1 MIAQTPPT
9 VTISSVFGD
18 GLLNATDALSAQT
31 ISGTSTNAEGSVITV
46 RVGTATLTTTV
57 GANGAWSV
65 SVPAATLAALPDGT
79 DSVTAT
85 LTNAAGNAGSG
96 ATTVLVGTHTL
107 PTVAITNS
115 SVFGGDHYLNL
126 SEANVAETISGTST
140 NAVGS
145 LVSVNV
151 AGNVYTTTVL
161 ANGTWSVTVPSAALK
176 NIADGSTNV
185 TVTLTDAVGNTSTAS
200 DAFTAVTHNLPA
212 IGVDPI
218 LSLVSV
224 LLTGLTVSGG
234 TLNLAQGTRLNVTLN
249 GTTLQATTDA
259 LGRYSVKFTGGV
271 LTALSLSSIVTVTA
285 VDAAGNPAS
294 TSNTLLLGSLLPVS
308 TSSVATAS
316 VLMAVVADDT
326 SAAAASTHSTTDTS
340 TTAVTHAATVDST
353 LVTGSDTSSTDTST
367 TTHDA
372 TATAVTATDTAAVAD
387 SSAYTIGGVVITL
400 ADGHTV
406 EGASVTGSAG
416 NDTVT
421 VNSLNFTH
429 IDGGAGTDT
438 LVLNGEHMTL
448 DLTSLGLKVEHIEVI
463 DLGKAGTNSV
473 KLDLN
478 EALNIT
484 DSQTNDLV
492 IKGTTGDQVTLANGD
507 GGVWATSGQRTV
519 DGQTFD
525 VYHNSALSSAN
536 TLGDVLV
543 QHNLQVHV
551 V

>member
-1 MIAQTPPT
+1 
-9 VTISSVFGD
+9 
-18 GLLNATDALSAQT
+18 
-31 ISGTSTNAEGSVITV
+31 
-46 RVGTATLTTTV
+46 
-57 GANGAWSV
+57 
-65 SVPAATLAALPDGT
+65 
-79 DSVTAT
+79 
-85 LTNAAGNAGSG
+85 AGNAGSG
-96 ATTVLVGTHTL
+96 ASTVLVGTHTL

-115 SVFGGDHYLNL
+115 TVFGGDHYLNL
-126 SEANVAETISGTST
+126 SEANVAETLSGTST
-140 NAVGS
+140 NAAGS
-145 LVSVNV
+145 SVSVNV
-151 AGNVYTTTVL
+151 AGNIYTTTVL
-161 ANGTWSVTVPSAALK
+161 ANGSWSISVPSAVLKAIPDGSRTISVTV
-176 NIADGSTNV
+176 
-185 TVTLTDAVGNTSTAS
+185 TDAVGNTSTAS

-224 LLTGLTVSGG
+224 LLTGLTISGG
-234 TLNLAQGTRLNVTLN
+234 TQNLAQGTRLNVTL
-249 GTTLQATTDA
+249 GGETKQVTTDA
-259 LGRYSVKFTGGV
+259 LGRYSVKFTGGL

-308 TSSVATAS
+308 TASVATAS

-326 SAAAASTHSTTDTS
+326 SAAAASTHSTHS
-340 TTAVTHAATVDST
+340 TTAEATTTAAHTTAVDST
-353 LVTGSDTSSTDTST
+353 LVTGSDINTTDTST
-367 TTHDA
+367 TTHDTTSTAAA
-372 TATAVTATDTAAVAD
+372 TETAAVAD

-406 EGASVTGSAG
+406 EGASVTGSTG
-416 NDTVT
+416 DDTVT
-421 VNSLNFTH
+421 LNTLNFTH

-438 LVLNGEHMTL
+438 LVLNGEHMNL
-448 DLTSLGLKVEHIEVI
+448 DLTSLGLKVEGIEII
-463 DLGKAGTNSV
+463 DLGKAGNNSV

-478 EALNIT
+478 EALNLT

-492 IKGTTGDQVTLANGD
+492 IKGTLGDQVTLANSD
-507 GGVWATSGQRTV
+507 GGVWATAGQRTV
-519 DGQTFD
+519 EGQTFD